1 MTEAIKEGG
10 GEEQKQLISFF
21 AKSLPKSWF
30 IWMERSGVHNLKQ
43 AASMFSFRSDFTGP
57 GYVQNDFGANL

>member
-21 AKSLPKSWF
+21 AKRLPKSWF
-30 IWMERSGVHNLKQ
+30 I
-43 AASMFSFRSDFTGP
+43 
-57 GYVQNDFGANL
+57 